1 MSESPVSATHNAA
14 PEPHIASARG
24 AVDLSA
30 AAQSSAGS
38 SQYDAAAS
46 VPHSP
51 AVSGRWRVAVN
62 EASFQQ
68 VLQLSNQ
75 VPVVISFG
83 TPRHP
88 GSAELDALLARLVDG
103 YEGRVV
109 LATVDA
115 DANQNILQAFRL
127 QQVPAVVAVLGGR
140 PVPLFQGAPAEAE
153 IKSLLDELMTLALQN
168 GITGTVP
175 PVSAEEP
182 SAAPKNP
189 LHAAAD
195 EAMASGDYEGAVTH
209 YNKALAEKPND
220 LEAQQGLKSAEL
232 LHRVSSMDANAV
244 RAEGA
249 QSPDS
254 LDAQLAVADLDVAGG
269 HVEDAFR
276 RIISFIATHFD
287 DERESAR
294 ERLVDLFTVV
304 GASDPRVSA
313 ARQKLARTLY

>member
-1 MSESPVSATHNAA
+1 MSESPVPASNNSV
-14 PEPHIASARG
+14 PEPHVASARG

-30 AAQSSAGS
+30 AAQGSVS
-38 SQYDAAAS
+38 SQYDDAAS
-46 VPHSP
+46 GTQAP
-51 AVSGRWRVAVN
+51 AAPGRWRVAVN

-68 VLQLSNQ
+68 ALQLSNQ

-83 TPRHP
+83 TSRHP
-88 GSAELDALLARLVDG
+88 GSAELDNLLARMIDG
-103 YEGRVV
+103 YEGRLV

-115 DANQNILQAFRL
+115 DSNASIMQAFRL

-140 PVPLFQGAPAEAE
+140 PVPLFQGAPSEAD
-153 IKSLLDELMTLALQN
+153 IKSLLDELMSLAVQN
-168 GITGTVP
+168 GVSGTVP
-175 PVSAEEP
+175 PVAADEP

-189 LHAAAD
+189 LHEAA
-195 EAMASGDYEGAVTH
+195 EAALASGDYAGAITH
-209 YNKALAEKPND
+209 YSKALAEKPND
-220 LEAQQGLKSAEL
+220 NEATQGLKSAEL
-232 LHRVSSMDANAV
+232 LQRVSTMDASAV
-244 RAEGA
+244 REAGA
-249 QSPDS
+249 SSPDS

-276 RIISFIATHFD
+276 RIISFIGTHFD

-304 GASDPRVSA
+304 GQQDPRVNE